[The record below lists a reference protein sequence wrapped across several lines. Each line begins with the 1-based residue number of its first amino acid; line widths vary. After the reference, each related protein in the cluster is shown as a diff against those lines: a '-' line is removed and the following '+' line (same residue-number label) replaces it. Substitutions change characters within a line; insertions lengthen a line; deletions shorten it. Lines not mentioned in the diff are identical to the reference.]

1 MYISRICTGISMDGW
16 MDGWMDVDVDAVRA
30 CVDRVSI
37 DRSRVGS
44 RRHPIATRYRSNST
58 HRARSHPSTTAR
70 ISRARARARA
80 SFLHTAHFLEN
91 VCPSRVL
98 LRLPRRR
105 LQGDQDPSTCCV
117 ACRARARFVAASVAS
132 ARVGVIPTTMAH
144 GWIVEIRARARMG
157 VRRGERARTSMGA
170 GESSVGK
177 CF

>member
-1 MYISRICTGISMDGW
+1 MCGGIFVTVPWRGVARSYRLAHRSRSGRSIDID
-16 MDGWMDVDVDAVRA
+16 
-30 CVDRVSI
+30 I

-44 RRHPIATRYRSNST
+44 RPHRDRDRIDGSIAPIHPFSSIHRIAS
-58 HRARSHPSTTAR
+58 
-70 ISRARARARA
+70 ISRA
-80 SFLHTAHFLEN
+80 SSSSPSSYLHTAHFLEN
-91 VCPSRVL
+91 VCPPRVL

-105 LQGDQDPSTCCV
+105 LQGDQDPSTYCRVSHVV
-117 ACRARARFVAASVAS
+117 ATSRRRVVAS
-132 ARVGVIPTTMAH
+132 RRRACAGRHRAH